1 MFQTTKKYIYIVKC
15 PLSLPS
21 MPNLC
26 HAATWPFYM
35 CPPSFPDVPG
45 SCEFGGESPGGE
57 MLIYAD
63 FIGNDNPVY

>member
-1 MFQTTKKYIYIVKC
+1 
-15 PLSLPS
+15 
-21 MPNLC
+21 
-26 HAATWPFYM
+26 M